1 MLDLVPARTT
11 TRLVGRDAEL
21 AALVAALD
29 DARAGRSRLVLVS
42 GEAGVGKTRLVD
54 ELLHQGGSTV
64 LPLVGA
70 CVDLGDDALPFAPFA
85 SALREP
91 MRAAGVSGLVA
102 LAAGGSDDR
111 RRLYEGV
118 ADLLESLSAEQP
130 VVLVV
135 EDLHWADRS
144 TRELLTFLGRALR
157 DSPVLIIATY
167 RSDELHRSHPLRPF
181 VAELSRSVE
190 RVDLVRLDL
199 TAVTDLLTDLLGRPP
214 SADEAT
220 RLYERSEGNPFF
232 LEELTACSM
241 QGGLPQS
248 LRELLLV
255 RVERLAP
262 STQQMLH
269 MAGVIGVD
277 VPHDLLAAVASRQ
290 GLDTA
295 TLTTALREAV
305 DAAILVA
312 GRSADGTQAEHGY
325 SFRHSLLRES
335 LHSDLLPGEHTA
347 LHAAIAQTLT
357 EQPSLVDEQR
367 VDAQIAH
374 HWYAAHDLPR
384 ALPAASRA
392 AAAARQ
398 MNAYAEQ
405 QRLLERVLELWS
417 VVHDAAELTGTDQLT
432 VLADAALAA
441 GRAGNG
447 ERAIAL
453 SDRAVSL
460 AESSDD
466 PSVLASALT
475 RRGKWRLFTA
485 SDAGLADVQRA
496 LEILPEE
503 PSELRARTLDAL
515 GAVRMLRGE
524 HAQAI
529 EACQQAVDMARALD
543 APKVELSAL
552 ITLSTLLVDAGQ
564 VDEGLAMA
572 REALGRAEADEQQ
585 LMMARALTNL
595 SHELS
600 GLGRHH
606 EAEAAARRGLR
617 IVREIGLWRTFSPVL
632 AGNTADPLIALGRL
646 DEAAELIAEASTS
659 LGTDRDGSAYLL
671 QLTGTLALLRGD
683 VATAAEV
690 VRTIDESRHSATL
703 LPQDRLPVER
713 LRAAV
718 ALNENDPDAA
728 YAYATAPLRG
738 DRPEGHARFYW
749 PLLVVAAEA
758 LDRRARTLAPDAGPD
773 KGPDKGANDA
783 DAMTRLHEQ
792 AADLEAIAATQR
804 VAGASGVA
812 WRQHVATLL
821 ASTLGNATVGDW
833 VEVASAYAKID
844 EPFPQGQALLRAA
857 EVAAN
862 GGDRTDAAALVREAA
877 PLADLLG
884 PGLLHQQVDALARRL
899 GVDLGP
905 ADAADESSF
914 GLTDREREVLS
925 LVAAG
930 RSNRQIADQ
939 LFISPKTASVH
950 VSNIL
955 AKLGVSTRGEAAA
968 LAHRQGLH

>member
-29 DARAGRSRLVLVS
+29 DARDGRSRLVLVS

-54 ELLHQGGSTV
+54 ELLHQAGGSV

-157 DSPVLIIATY
+157 DAAVLIVATY

-199 TAVTDLLTDLLGRPP
+199 PAVTDLLTDLLGRPP
-214 SADEAT
+214 SADEAA

-232 LEELTACSM
+232 LEELTACSL

-262 STQQMLH
+262 TSQQMLH
-269 MAGVIGVD
+269 IAGVIGVD
-277 VPHDLLAAVASRQ
+277 VPHDLLTAVASRQ

-295 TLTTALREAV
+295 ALTPALREAV

-312 GRSADGTQAEHGY
+312 GRAGDGGQAEHGY

-347 LHAAIAQTLT
+347 LHASIAQTLT
-357 EQPSLVDEQR
+357 EQPLLVDEQR
-367 VDAQIAH
+367 VEAQIAH

-392 AAAARQ
+392 AAAARR

-417 VVHDAAELTGTDQLT
+417 VVPDAAELTGTDQLT

-460 AESSDD
+460 AESSED
-466 PSVLASALT
+466 PSVLAQALT
-475 RRGKWRLFTA
+475 RRGKWRLHTA

-496 LEILPEE
+496 LEILPDE

-529 EACQQAVDMARALD
+529 EASEQAIDMARALD
-543 APKVELSAL
+543 LPKVELSAL

-564 VDEGLAMA
+564 VDEGLAMV

-585 LMMARALTNL
+585 LMVARALTNL

-606 EAEAAARRGLR
+606 EAETAARRGLQ

-646 DEAAELIAEASTS
+646 DEASELIAEASTS
-659 LGTDRDGSAYLL
+659 LGADREGSAYLL

-683 VATAAEV
+683 VATASAA
-690 VRTIDESRHSATL
+690 VRTVDESRHSATL

-718 ALNENDPDAA
+718 ALHENDPQAA
-728 YAYATAPLRG
+728 FAYATAPLRG
-738 DRPEGHARFYW
+738 DRAEGHTRFYW

-758 LDRRARTLAPDAGPD
+758 LDRCSRTVTADDSDARD
-773 KGPDKGANDA
+773 
-783 DAMTRLHEQ
+783 RLREQ
-792 AADLEAIAATQR
+792 AADLETIAATQR

-821 ASTLGNATVGDW
+821 ASSLGTATADDW
-833 VEVASAYAKID
+833 VEVASAYAKVD

-857 EVAAN
+857 ELAAN
-862 GGDRTDAAALVREAA
+862 GGDRTEAAALVREAS

-884 PGLLHQQVDALARRL
+884 PGLLRQQVDALARRL

-905 ADAADESSF
+905 ATAGDESAF

-930 RSNRQIADQ
+930 RSNRQIADE

>member
-21 AALVAALD
+21 TALVAALD

-42 GEAGVGKTRLVD
+42 GEAGVGKTRLVE
-54 ELLHQGGSTV
+54 ELVDQAEGSV

-157 DSPVLIIATY
+157 DAAVLIIATY

-181 VAELSRSVE
+181 VAELARSVE

-199 TAVTDLLTDLLGRPP
+199 AAVTDLLTDLLGRPP

-232 LEELTACSM
+232 LEELTTCSL

-262 STQQMLH
+262 PTQQMLH
-269 MAGVIGVD
+269 IAGVIGVD
-277 VPHDLLAAVASRQ
+277 VPHDLLAAVASRE

-312 GRSADGTQAEHGY
+312 GRSADGGAAEHGY

-347 LHAAIAQTLT
+347 LHASIAQTLT
-357 EQPSLVDEQR
+357 DQPSLVDEQR
-367 VDAQIAH
+367 VEAQIAH

-398 MNAYAEQ
+398 VNAYAEQ

-417 VVHDAAELTGTDQLT
+417 VVPDAAELTGTDQLT

-466 PSVLASALT
+466 PSVLAAALA
-475 RRGKWRLFTA
+475 RRGKWRLHTA

-543 APKVELSAL
+543 VPKVELSAL

-617 IVREIGLWRTFSPVL
+617 IVRDIGLWRTFSPVL

-646 DEAAELIAEASTS
+646 EEADDLIAEASLS
-659 LGTDRDGSAYLL
+659 LGADRDGSAYLQ
-671 QLTGTLALLRGD
+671 QLSGTLALLRGD
-683 VATAAEV
+683 VAAAADA

-718 ALNENDPDAA
+718 ALQENDPDAA

-758 LDRRARTLAPDAGPD
+758 LDRCARTMASDDAGPD
-773 KGPDKGANDA
+773 AA
-783 DAMTRLHEQ
+783 DASADDARVRLREQ
-792 AADLEAIAATQR
+792 ADDLEAIAATQR

-821 ASTLGNATVGDW
+821 ASTLGTATVDDW

-844 EPFPQGQALLRAA
+844 EPFPQGQALLRGAELAA
-857 EVAAN
+857 Q
-862 GGDRTDAAALVREAA
+862 GGDRTEAAALVREAS
-877 PLADLLG
+877 PLADVLG
-884 PGLLHQQVDALARRL
+884 PSLLRQQVDALARRL

-905 ADAADESSF
+905 ATAGDESAF

-930 RSNRQIADQ
+930 RSNRQIADE